1 MPITRSQIRR
11 QLRRQGGIMDV
22 TPGTIGG
29 GNYTGIPM
37 GSRTGFGL
45 LKKIGRRVRKI
56 IPNEVADI
64 AVKAAPFV
72 APFNPAAAAAMAGI
86 GSFDQTGSIGDSL
99 KSAALTYGGGQ
110 LSRYVGGAGFQGNPF
125 EAGGAFRGG
134 LEGFKGGFSSP
145 VGTKTGLG
153 KIFGGSGKNVEG
165 VKGVDDM
172 SKYNEL
178 GLGGSGGASNI
189 QGGIPTAIEGSEV
202 AYTGNVFEPSKFTNM
217 VENQALEKVN
227 IINPKEIIKS
237 DPNIFNLVKQG
248 DYGEALVEG
257 AKKFGK
263 AVFTNKDGSLDKTAL
278 LAAGSFGLTYLDAKR
293 LANEAGEDITIDEYD
308 EALKAEK
315 KEEYDGYLQ
324 NFFGGKAQGG
334 RIGFDEGTNTKFTMI
349 KDMLTRGVD
358 EETIMTIANATQE
371 DIDSVKNEGVGK
383 AQGGRIGFADG
394 TDKGILEKIAGVF
407 FDEEGN
413 ARSALQRAKFE
424 LSEFIAG
431 KGTDLRTGAEWY
443 NKLNPEEQKEIIM
456 EKIKYRDR
464 GELGGVPLYDEKFAG
479 KFGIGGN
486 YAQGGRIGFKF
497 GDKAEDSEG
506 IMSMPEDKEDENMKM
521 AGITFSKAERAY
533 LFKKLGS
540 SGTSGKSK
548 SMPNLYYILN
558 DPGSYPAD
566 AKVLK
571 EIAIMGMG
579 KKEGGRI
586 GFENGANKEIAIKNA
601 MAELK
606 TKFPELSDENLFNLV
621 MNGFGGMSKEKELP
635 TPNITLEEAE
645 KRNPAMFVDT
655 TTSNPI
661 PENAPN
667 MAAAEIAKVI
677 VGTSGDDKDM
687 TSRKFI
693 FEEYV
698 MPKRQDLM
706 ENFGLD
712 LKEADDLIRDEMNK
726 YRKPKMAMG
735 GEIPVRKNQGG
746 VMELDY
752 RENGGFVPVG
762 IKEKADDVPAMLSK
776 NEFVLTADAVR
787 GVGNGSVDKGAE
799 KLYNFMKQAEKVGQ
813 A

>member
-37 GSRTGFGL
+37 GSRTGFGIL
-45 LKKIGRRVRKI
+45 DKVKDTVRKI
-56 IPNEVADI
+56 IPNEIADI

-86 GSFDQTGSIGDSL
+86 GGFDQTGSIGGSL

-110 LSRYVGGAGFQGNPF
+110 LARYAGGAGFQGNPF
-125 EAGGAFRGG
+125 TEGGAFRGG
-134 LEGFKGGFSSP
+134 LEGFKGGFSYP
-145 VGTKTGLG
+145 IGTKTGFKLG
-153 KIFGGSGKNVEG
+153 KTSQPVTGVQEVATPDSAKLGKQIADQSIVNR
-165 VKGVDDM
+165 
-172 SKYNEL
+172 
-178 GLGGSGGASNI
+178 SNI
-189 QGGIPTAIEGSEV
+189 LAGQPVPGADPGVFVEQAAFPEKFIPVGMGD
-202 AYTGNVFEPSKFTNM
+202 TGVIDTTITDAVVKDFSPKTFLQDIFSGDPAKIGN
-217 VENQALEKVN
+217 ALK
-227 IINPKEIIKS
+227 
-237 DPNIFNLVKQG
+237 
-248 DYGEALVEG
+248 EG
-257 AKKFGK
+257 AAKAGDAIFYKEGPGGK
-263 AVFTNKDGSLDKTAL
+263 RVLDKTAL
-278 LAAGSFGLTYLDAKR
+278 LAAGSFGLTYLDAKKI
-293 LANEAGEDITIDEYD
+293 ADEAGVDLTVEEYD
-308 EALKAEK
+308 EAA
-315 KEEYDGYLQ
+315 KEEKQKEYEGYLK
-324 NFFGGKAQGG
+324 NFFGG
-334 RIGFDEGTNTKFTMI
+334 R
-349 KDMLTRGVD
+349 
-358 EETIMTIANATQE
+358 
-371 DIDSVKNEGVGK
+371 
-383 AQGGRIGFADG
+383 
-394 TDKGILEKIAGVF
+394 
-407 FDEEGN
+407 
-413 ARSALQRAKFE
+413 
-424 LSEFIAG
+424 
-431 KGTDLRTGAEWY
+431 
-443 NKLNPEEQKEIIM
+443 KE
-456 EKIKYRDR
+456 
-464 GELGGVPLYDEKFAG
+464 
-479 KFGIGGN
+479 
-486 YAQGGRIGFKF
+486 GGRIGFKF
-497 GDKAEDSEG
+497 GEKVEDSEG
-506 IMSMPEDKEDENMKM
+506 IMSMQKDEEDEDMKM

-621 MNGFGGMSKEKELP
+621 MNGFGGTSKEKELP

-677 VGTSGDDKDM
+677 LGTSGDDQDM

-698 MPKRQDLM
+698 MPKRNDLM

-712 LKEADDLIRDEMNK
+712 LKEADDLIREEMNK
-726 YRKPKMAMG
+726 YKKPKMAMG
-735 GEIPVRKNQGG
+735 GEIPVRENQGG

>member
-22 TPGTIGG
+22 TPREKFGIG
-29 GNYTGIPM
+29 
-37 GSRTGFGL
+37 SS
-45 LKKIGRRVRKI
+45 LKKFVRKV
-56 IPNEVADI
+56 IPNEIADI

-86 GSFDQTGSIGDSL
+86 GGFDQTGSIGGSL

-110 LSRYVGGAGFQGNPF
+110 LARYAGGAGFQGNPF
-125 EAGGAFRGG
+125 TEGGAFRGG
-134 LEGFKGGFSSP
+134 LEGFKGGFSYP
-145 VGTKTGLG
+145 IGTKTGFKLG
-153 KIFGGSGKNVEG
+153 KTSQPVTGVQEVATPDSAKLGKQIADQSIVNR
-165 VKGVDDM
+165 
-172 SKYNEL
+172 
-178 GLGGSGGASNI
+178 SNI
-189 QGGIPTAIEGSEV
+189 LAGQPVPGADPGVFVEQAAFPEKFIPVGMGD
-202 AYTGNVFEPSKFTNM
+202 TGVIDTTITDAVVKDFSPKTFLQDIFSGDPAKIGN
-217 VENQALEKVN
+217 ALK
-227 IINPKEIIKS
+227 
-237 DPNIFNLVKQG
+237 
-248 DYGEALVEG
+248 EG
-257 AKKFGK
+257 AAKAGDAIFYKEGPGGK
-263 AVFTNKDGSLDKTAL
+263 RVLDKTAL
-278 LAAGSFGLTYLDAKR
+278 LAAGSFGLTYLDAKKI
-293 LANEAGEDITIDEYD
+293 ADEAGVDLTVEEYD
-308 EALKAEK
+308 EAA
-315 KEEYDGYLQ
+315 KEEKQKEYEGYLK
-324 NFFGGKAQGG
+324 NFFGG
-334 RIGFDEGTNTKFTMI
+334 R
-349 KDMLTRGVD
+349 
-358 EETIMTIANATQE
+358 
-371 DIDSVKNEGVGK
+371 
-383 AQGGRIGFADG
+383 
-394 TDKGILEKIAGVF
+394 
-407 FDEEGN
+407 
-413 ARSALQRAKFE
+413 
-424 LSEFIAG
+424 
-431 KGTDLRTGAEWY
+431 
-443 NKLNPEEQKEIIM
+443 KE
-456 EKIKYRDR
+456 
-464 GELGGVPLYDEKFAG
+464 
-479 KFGIGGN
+479 
-486 YAQGGRIGFKF
+486 GGRIGFKF
-497 GDKAEDSEG
+497 GEKVEDSEG
-506 IMSMPEDKEDENMKM
+506 IMSMQKDEEDEDMKM

-621 MNGFGGMSKEKELP
+621 MNGFGGTSKEKELP

-677 VGTSGDDKDM
+677 LGTSGDDQDM

-698 MPKRQDLM
+698 MPKRNDLM

-712 LKEADDLIRDEMNK
+712 LKEADDLIREEMNK
-726 YRKPKMAMG
+726 YKKPKMAMG
-735 GEIPVRKNQGG
+735 GEIPVRENQGG

>member
-1 MPITRSQIRR
+1 
-11 QLRRQGGIMDV
+11 MDV
-22 TPGTIGG
+22 TPREKFGIG
-29 GNYTGIPM
+29 
-37 GSRTGFGL
+37 SS
-45 LKKIGRRVRKI
+45 LKKFVRKV
-56 IPNEVADI
+56 IPNEIADI

-86 GSFDQTGSIGDSL
+86 GGFDQTGSIGGSL

-110 LSRYVGGAGFQGNPF
+110 LSRYAGGAGFQGNPF

-145 VGTKTGLG
+145 IGTKTGFG
-153 KIFGGSGKNVEG
+153 KMFRGDG
-165 VKGVDDM
+165 VKEVSGI
-172 SKYNEL
+172 NENIKPTNL
-178 GLGGSGGASNI
+178 NDYAGTTTNITPTNLNDYAGTTTNITPTNLNDYASTTT
-189 QGGIPTAIEGSEV
+189 GITADAPAVTSQLTKDTV
-202 AYTGNVFEPSKFTNM
+202 VR
-217 VENQALEKVN
+217 
-227 IINPKEIIKS
+227 S
-237 DPNIFNLVKQG
+237 DPGIFDLVKQG

-263 AVFTNKDGSLDKTAL
+263 AVFMDGDKLDKTAL

-293 LANEAGEDITIDEYD
+293 LANEAGEDITVEEYD
-308 EALKAEK
+308 EAAKAEF
-315 KEEYDGYLQ
+315 KEKYDGYLQ
-324 NFFGGKAQGG
+324 NFFGGKAEGG
-334 RIGFDEGTNTKFTMI
+334 RIGYANGSDYYANMYSKYAQDMINDGNTPMSI
-349 KDMLTRGVD
+349 
-358 EETIMTIANATQE
+358 E
-371 DIDSVKNEGVGK
+371 D
-383 AQGGRIGFADG
+383 
-394 TDKGILEKIAGVF
+394 
-407 FDEEGN
+407 
-413 ARSALQRAKFE
+413 
-424 LSEFIAG
+424 FIAII
-431 KGTDLRTGAEWY
+431 K
-443 NKLNPEEQKEIIM
+443 EQ
-456 EKIKYRDR
+456 EKTSK
-464 GELGGVPLYDEKFAG
+464 
-479 KFGIGGN
+479 
-486 YAQGGRIGFKF
+486 AQGGRIGFKF

-506 IMSMPEDKEDENMKM
+506 IMSMQKDEEDENIKM
-521 AGITFSKAERAY
+521 AGITFSRAERAY
-533 LFKKLGS
+533 LFKRLGS
-540 SGTSGKSK
+540 SSTPGKSK

-566 AKVLK
+566 AKMLK

-586 GFENGANKEIAIKNA
+586 GFESGANKEIAIKNA

-621 MNGFGGMSKEKELP
+621 MNGFGGTSKEKELP

-677 VGTSGDDKDM
+677 LGTSGDDEDM

-698 MPKRQDLM
+698 MPKRNDLM
-706 ENFGLD
+706 ENFGLN
-712 LKEADDLIRDEMNK
+712 LKEADDLIREEMNK
-726 YRKPKMAMG
+726 YKKPKMAMG

-799 KLYNFMKQAEKVGQ
+799 KLYNFMKQAETVGQ

>member
-37 GSRTGFGL
+37 GSRTGFGIL
-45 LKKIGRRVRKI
+45 DKVKDTVRKI
-56 IPNEVADI
+56 IPNEIADI

-86 GSFDQTGSIGDSL
+86 GGFDQTGSIGGSL

-110 LSRYVGGAGFQGNPF
+110 LARYAGGAGFQGNPF
-125 EAGGAFRGG
+125 TEGGAFRGG
-134 LEGFKGGFSSP
+134 LEGFKGGFSFP
-145 VGTKTGLG
+145 IGTKTGFKLG
-153 KIFGGSGKNVEG
+153 KTSQPVTGVQEVATPDSAKLGKQIADQSIVNR
-165 VKGVDDM
+165 
-172 SKYNEL
+172 
-178 GLGGSGGASNI
+178 SNI
-189 QGGIPTAIEGSEV
+189 LAGQPVPGADPGVFVEQAAFPEKFIPVGMGD
-202 AYTGNVFEPSKFTNM
+202 TGVIDTTITDAVVKDFSPKTFLQDIFSGDPAKIGN
-217 VENQALEKVN
+217 ALK
-227 IINPKEIIKS
+227 
-237 DPNIFNLVKQG
+237 
-248 DYGEALVEG
+248 EG
-257 AKKFGK
+257 AAKAGDAIFYKEGPGGK
-263 AVFTNKDGSLDKTAL
+263 RVLDKTAL
-278 LAAGSFGLTYLDAKR
+278 LAAGSFGLTYLDAKKI
-293 LANEAGEDITIDEYD
+293 ADEAGVDLTVEEYD
-308 EALKAEK
+308 EAA
-315 KEEYDGYLQ
+315 KEEKQKEYEGYLK
-324 NFFGGKAQGG
+324 NFFGG
-334 RIGFDEGTNTKFTMI
+334 R
-349 KDMLTRGVD
+349 
-358 EETIMTIANATQE
+358 
-371 DIDSVKNEGVGK
+371 
-383 AQGGRIGFADG
+383 
-394 TDKGILEKIAGVF
+394 
-407 FDEEGN
+407 
-413 ARSALQRAKFE
+413 
-424 LSEFIAG
+424 
-431 KGTDLRTGAEWY
+431 
-443 NKLNPEEQKEIIM
+443 KE
-456 EKIKYRDR
+456 
-464 GELGGVPLYDEKFAG
+464 
-479 KFGIGGN
+479 
-486 YAQGGRIGFKF
+486 GGRIGFKF
-497 GDKAEDSEG
+497 GEKVEDSEG
-506 IMSMPEDKEDENMKM
+506 IMSMQKDEEDEDMKM

-621 MNGFGGMSKEKELP
+621 MNGFGGTSKEKELP

-677 VGTSGDDKDM
+677 LGTSGDDQDM

-698 MPKRQDLM
+698 MPKRNDLM

-712 LKEADDLIRDEMNK
+712 LKEADDLIREEMNK
-726 YRKPKMAMG
+726 YKKPKMAMG
-735 GEIPVRKNQGG
+735 GEIPVRENQGG